1 MSRHNSEGGYTLQTL
16 IIIAILVLGATTAS
30 VILYAV
36 LRDSTSRIAG
46 GSETFDGYPSGPQN
60 LRVMSEASE
69 PDPADPG
76 NHVDVTISWEAPSYL
91 GEFPLT
97 GYELSVTKDDLP
109 ELSHIDSD
117 WDCGGT
123 SGVSVLATTSPDFT
137 YDNSCEGTVTSFDG
151 DADYEL
157 VFTIN
162 LGSADA
168 RSSPGGLT
176 FYRELNLSTGTPP
189 PDSPQVKPLPEA
201 VEISWDAASNVVY
214 RLHIEPDYYQCFE
227 STGGVVTRE
236 VPNIRNRSGTEDG
249 TTPTE
254 KTEYKIEIS
263 ASKPN
268 PPVPLNSTFCSGD
281 NFGRSVEITAKFG
294 TPPIPEMTLETES
307 TRMEGRVTLAS
318 LKATLEDC
326 ESDMST
332 TFYWEEAGKPETQRS
347 HTIAG
352 CGSTTPPCTS
362 DCEFLIYGDFI
373 VGNEYELWAVTSNDV
388 GANSPTPRQPWI
400 PSGTS
405 GVPQNPGAPQN
416 VNTYSG
422 GSGIVVVWDAPNFIH
437 KDGISGYFLRAV
449 PKTMP
454 TCPSTLTAASRV
466 TCLLTQEA
474 IADGVCPSTLTVDP
488 QITPAV
494 TLQVI
499 PAETLQ
505 DIFLTSSNHQKYCFQ
520 LSAFYADD
528 SNSTNIES
536 SRVVFESIY
545 VNPVT
550 ERGRADEFR
559 LKWITQ
565 PRAKYYTIRWAP
577 LAQDT
582 ACSVTSGL
590 DDPAL
595 QPQHFLSKTLRYDGE
610 ESMSYTIPAIIN
622 IQYLLLFTAILNDN
636 KSYSWTSY
644 ACATLY
650 NAPMVTA
657 PTWTGTTT
665 AGDPIGI
672 QWTKPDLN
680 ATDYDNRNGPYSYAL
695 RVTLPDGTTVDR
707 CIAFDSNLLTDTST
721 GKEYQI
727 TISSVAGEYRY
738 SLTAVPSR
746 DCSSAS
752 DATSVID
759 SPPAATPPIRTGSQT
774 VS

>member
-60 LRVMSEASE
+60 LQVESAPS
-69 PDPADPG
+69 G
-76 NHVDVTISWEAPSYL
+76 LVDVVLTVSWEAPSYL
-91 GEFPLT
+91 GEFPPR
-97 GYELSVTKDDLP
+97 GYELSVTENDDTKLEP
-109 ELSHIDSD
+109 GD
-117 WDCGGT
+117 WNCGETG
-123 SGVSVLATTSPDFT
+123 GVSVLATENSDFT
-137 YDNSCEGTVTSFDG
+137 YDNSCKGTVTMVDEN
-151 DADYEL
+151 ADYEL

-162 LGSADA
+162 LGSAGGGSA
-168 RSSPGGLT
+168 GGLT

-214 RLHIEPDYYQCFE
+214 RLHIESDYYQCFE
-227 STGGVVTRE
+227 STGGMVTRE

-249 TTPTE
+249 TTPTAE
-254 KTEYKIEIS
+254 NEYSIEIS
-263 ASKPN
+263 ASKI
-268 PPVPLNSTFCSGD
+268 STSDSSFPINWDGDAAFCSEDD

-307 TRMEGRVTLAS
+307 TRMVGTATLAS
-318 LKATLEDC
+318 LKATLSDC
-326 ESDMST
+326 KSDMST

-347 HTIAG
+347 QTIAG
-352 CGSTTPPCTS
+352 CGSTAA
-362 DCEFLIYGDFI
+362 CESNCELLIYGDFI

-400 PSGTS
+400 SGDDLGVSAALAGANSPTPRQPWIPSGAP
-405 GVPQNPGAPQN
+405 GEPQNPGAPQN

-422 GSGIVVVWDAPNFIH
+422 GSGIIVLWDAPNFVPE
-437 KDGISGYFLRAV
+437 DGFNSYFLRAV

-454 TCPSTLTAASRV
+454 TCPSTLTAASQV

-499 PAETLQ
+499 PAETRQ
-505 DIFLTSSNHQKYCFQ
+505 YIFRTSSNHQKYCFQ
-520 LSAFYADD
+520 LSAFSTD
-528 SNSTNIES
+528 SSP
-536 SRVVFESIY
+536 VDFESIY

-550 ERGRADEFR
+550 ERAGEFR
-559 LKWITQ
+559 LNWITQ

-595 QPQHFLSKTLRYDGE
+595 QPPHFLSKTLRYDGE
-610 ESMSYTIPAIIN
+610 KSMSYTIPAMRDR
-622 IQYLLLFTAILNDN
+622 QYLLLFTAILNDN
-636 KSYSWTSY
+636 KSYSWSSY
-644 ACATLY
+644 ACS
-650 NAPMVTA
+650 
-657 PTWTGTTT
+657 
-665 AGDPIGI
+665 DP
-672 QWTKPDLN
+672 
-680 ATDYDNRNGPYSYAL
+680 
-695 RVTLPDGTTVDR
+695 
-707 CIAFDSNLLTDTST
+707 
-721 GKEYQI
+721 
-727 TISSVAGEYRY
+727 
-738 SLTAVPSR
+738 
-746 DCSSAS
+746 
-752 DATSVID
+752 
-759 SPPAATPPIRTGSQT
+759 
-774 VS
+774 